1 MKIGIIGFGSMGRML
16 MHKFLETGTIMQ
28 EELYVSN
35 RTTEKLSEISF
46 FYPKVNICNNE
57 SVVQS
62 SDLIF
67 ICVRPAQMK
76 DVAEIITPHIKNR
89 QHICAVNACIRF
101 NQLDSIFPGTSCS
114 IAIPSVTGEVNK
126 SVTLVSFNSYV
137 SKHEV
142 DLIKSLLSSF
152 SSVIVIPENELGIC
166 TDLTSCMPGFIA
178 SIFDII
184 VEEASQHSSLSK
196 DEIHSMII
204 TTILGTSKLCV
215 DQKMSFD
222 KIVERVATKGGITE
236 EGEKVIRSRFPEIVK
251 SLFQHTREKREN
263 TINNFSFEPK
273 CENATLWCKKQ

>member
-16 MHKFLETGTIMQ
+16 MRKFLETGTIMQ

-35 RTTEKLSEISF
+35 RTKEKLSELSS

-57 SVVQS
+57 SVVTS
-62 SDLIF
+62 SDFIF

-76 DVAEIITPHIKNR
+76 DVAEIIKPYIKKG

-101 NQLDSIFPGTSCS
+101 YQLNSIFPGCSCS
-114 IAIPSVTGEVNK
+114 IVIPSVTGEVNK
-126 SVTLVSFNSYV
+126 SVTLASFNSHAA
-137 SKHEV
+137 KHEI
-142 DLIKSLLSSF
+142 DLIQSLLSSF
-152 SSVIVIPENELGIC
+152 SSVVVIPENELGIC

-184 VEEASQHSSLSK
+184 VEEASHHSSLSK
-196 DEIHSMII
+196 NEIHSMII

-251 SLFQHTREKREN
+251 ILFQHTREKREN
-263 TINNFSFEPK
+263 TINNLSFESLNVK
-273 CENATLWCKKQ
+273 TLH